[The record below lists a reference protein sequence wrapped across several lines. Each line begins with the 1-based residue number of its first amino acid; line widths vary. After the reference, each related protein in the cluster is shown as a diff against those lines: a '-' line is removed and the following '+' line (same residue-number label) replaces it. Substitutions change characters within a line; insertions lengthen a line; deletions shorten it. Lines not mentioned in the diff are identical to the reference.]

1 MRLQVLEKKQ
11 LDYLLSRER
20 QQKELGEGS
29 PALDEVLREILKK
42 ANQFVP
48 SEAGSILLDDPFRKK
63 EKIQYQELVFV
74 ASFGVGSSSLPGLQL
89 PINAGI
95 VGATYFSGKPYL
107 GKNMSS
113 LKRFAP
119 KRDQL
124 SRFKTKS
131 IICAPIIIEK
141 SVCGVIELINRKG
154 KKNFTEENLKLLE
167 IFAGYTS
174 TLIQNVL
181 YAKTHIEISKQDGL
195 TGLYNDRYFYLKLDQ
210 EIRKA
215 RRRRDDDLVLLFM
228 DLDHFKEVNDEY
240 GHLTGSRVL
249 QDVGIIL
256 RETVPSRGAT
266 IARYGGDEFTIIFSK
281 ASISEVRQV
290 ACGIREAIEKF
301 AFKSVPSFPKQ
312 RPDLIE
318 NRLTCS
324 IGLVSLREH
333 VGYAVSVAEARH
345 LLIRKADVS
354 MYAAKTKGKNRVCIS
369 SRE

>member
-1 MRLQVLEKKQ
+1 MRLQILEKKQ

-20 QQKELGEGS
+20 QQKELREDS
-29 PALDEVLREILKK
+29 PALDQILREILKK
-42 ANQFVP
+42 ANEFVP

-63 EKIQYQELVFV
+63 EKVQYQELVFV
-74 ASFGVGSSSLPGLQL
+74 ASFGIGSSNLPGLQL

-95 VGATYFSGKPYL
+95 AGATYLSGKPYM

-113 LKRFAP
+113 LRRFGP

-124 SRFKTKS
+124 SRFKTQS
-131 IICAPIIIEK
+131 IICAPIIIEN
-141 SVCGVIELINRKG
+141 SVCGVVELINRKG
-154 KKNFTEENLKLLE
+154 KKNFTEKDLKLLE

-181 YAKTHIEISKQDGL
+181 YAKTHIEMSKQDGL

-210 EIRKA
+210 AIRKA
-215 RRRRDDDLVLLFM
+215 RRRRDNDLVLLFM

-256 RETVPSRGAT
+256 RETVPSREAT

-281 ASISEVRQV
+281 ATISEAKQV
-290 ACGIREAIEKF
+290 AYGIRGAIEKF
-301 AFKSVPSFPKQ
+301 SFKSVPSFPKQ

-324 IGLVSLREH
+324 IGLVSLKEH
-333 VGYAVSVAEARH
+333 IGYAVSIAEARH
-345 LLIRKADVS
+345 LLIRKADVA
-354 MYAAKTKGKNRVCIS
+354 MYEAKTQGKNRVCTS
-369 SRE
+369 APE